1 MQQPPPPT
9 NAGQP
14 QQPQFPGSPRGV
26 HLHHAAGPHH
36 IHTGHGGHGGHGGP
50 PTVSAQ
56 TGVVSQG
63 GTGPPPTSVVTSGQT
78 QQTPKVHVL
87 YFPDPNA
94 GGASPVFVHQAAPN
108 MVYICVLFYG
118 VKIETLIFG
127 SNRI

>member
-14 QQPQFPGSPRGV
+14 QQPPFPGSPRGV
-26 HLHHAAGPHH
+26 HLHHAAQPHH
-36 IHTGHGGHGGHGGP
+36 IHTGHGGP

-63 GTGPPPTSVVTSGQT
+63 GTGVVQQPPPTSVVTSGQT

-108 MVYICVLFYG
+108 MVHICVFYE
-118 VKIETLIFG
+118 VKNRRPFFG
-127 SNRI
+127 CNRIVIM